1 MIEAALGFG
10 AGSVIRLGL
19 MAGLLAFA
27 ESAVG
32 LGFFLPGEAG
42 IVGLTSLADSG
53 GSRLALF
60 GSVVVG
66 AVAGDHLGYALGRH
80 AGPRMATSR
89 VVARLGR
96 RRWAAA
102 TTQLDHHGAAAVF
115 TSRLVPVVR
124 TVMPA
129 AAGAAGLGYRRFAT
143 ASVAGSSVWS
153 ALWVGLGSVG
163 GELLQLAT

>member
-1 MIEAALGFG
+1 MIEAALAFG

-66 AVAGDHLGYALGRH
+66 AVAGDH
-80 AGPRMATSR
+80 
-89 VVARLGR
+89 
-96 RRWAAA
+96 
-102 TTQLDHHGAAAVF
+102 HGAAAVF

-124 TVMPA
+124 TIMPA